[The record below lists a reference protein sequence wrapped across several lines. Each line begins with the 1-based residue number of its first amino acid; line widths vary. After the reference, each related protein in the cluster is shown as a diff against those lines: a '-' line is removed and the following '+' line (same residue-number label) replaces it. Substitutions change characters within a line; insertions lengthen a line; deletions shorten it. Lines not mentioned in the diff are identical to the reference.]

1 MMPLSVLDSQ
11 AHYRRMGKAQFLLAV
26 FRAAS
31 LRAAARP
38 RTGRQIQANL
48 VILAFAEEKRQ
59 TAVSSSRFPVASWS

>member
-1 MMPLSVLDSQ
+1 
-11 AHYRRMGKAQFLLAV
+11 MGEAQFLLAV

-48 VILAFAEEKRQ
+48 VILAFAAEKRQ
-59 TAVSSSRFPVASWS
+59 TAVPSSRFPVASEAVKKALPISPEEFKP